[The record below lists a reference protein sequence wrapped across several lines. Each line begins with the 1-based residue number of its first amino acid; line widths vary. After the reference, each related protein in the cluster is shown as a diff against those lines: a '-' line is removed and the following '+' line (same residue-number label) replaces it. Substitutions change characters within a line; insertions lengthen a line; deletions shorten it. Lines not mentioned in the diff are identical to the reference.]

1 MFKNISY
8 SFFLA
13 VIGSLSLFSGSIANG
28 QMESPHAGPV
38 MNYHRVNDRLVTGG
52 HLLDGGT
59 ATLNEQGVKVVIDLR
74 DKSPSGEEERY
85 AEQGIE
91 WINIPVE
98 WSDPKQ
104 ADFDRF
110 VEVMREH
117 EGDHVL
123 VQCQANYRASAM
135 TYLYRVVAEKVP
147 EDTAKQDL
155 DAVWDPNENET
166 WSKFIETVKAAGHK

>member
-1 MFKNISY
+1 MLKKISY
-8 SFFLA
+8 SLFLV

-38 MNYHRVNDRLVTGG
+38 MNYHRVDDRLVTGG
-52 HLLDGGT
+52 HLLDDGT
-59 ATLNEQGVKVVIDLR
+59 ATLSGQGVKVVIDLR
-74 DKSPSGEEERY
+74 DNSPSGEEERF

-98 WSDPKQ
+98 WNDPKQ

-117 EGDHVL
+117 ENDHVF

-155 DAVWDPNENET
+155 DAVWDPNENDT
-166 WSKFIETVKAAGHK
+166 WSKYIDTVKAAGHK